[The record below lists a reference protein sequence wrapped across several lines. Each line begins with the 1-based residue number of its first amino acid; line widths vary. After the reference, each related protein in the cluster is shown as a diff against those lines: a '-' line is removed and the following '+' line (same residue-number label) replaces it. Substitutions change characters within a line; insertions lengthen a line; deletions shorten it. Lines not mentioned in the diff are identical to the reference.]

1 MSAKILIAGIGNI
14 FKADDGFGV
23 EVVQRLA
30 KKATLESARVVDF
43 GIRGLDLAYA
53 LLDGQYEAAIL
64 VDVVKRGGPAGT
76 VYVLEIDPKKLGGPE
91 ALGGGFEENESQTV
105 LAETH
110 GMHPAK
116 VLAWVKAMG
125 GSLPLLRLV
134 GCEPQ
139 NVCDDEEDLQMG
151 LTPQVEQAIDQA
163 IEQIEALVRTLMME
177 LEERAGEG
185 RRCAHA

>member
-1 MSAKILIAGIGNI
+1 MSAKILVAGIGNI
-14 FKADDGFGV
+14 FKSDDGFGV

-53 LLDGQYEAAIL
+53 LLDDQYDAAIL
-64 VDVVKRGGPAGT
+64 VDVVKRGGPAGK
-76 VYVLEIDPKKLGGPE
+76 VYVLEIDPKKLGEP
-91 ALGGGFEENESQTV
+91 ESQKV

-110 GMHPAK
+110 GMHPAR

-139 NVCDDEEDLQMG
+139 NICDDEEDLQMG
-151 LTPQVEQAIDQA
+151 LTPLVEQAIDHA
-163 IEQIEALVRTLMME
+163 IEQIEVLVRTLMME
-177 LEERAGEG
+177 LEERTVEG